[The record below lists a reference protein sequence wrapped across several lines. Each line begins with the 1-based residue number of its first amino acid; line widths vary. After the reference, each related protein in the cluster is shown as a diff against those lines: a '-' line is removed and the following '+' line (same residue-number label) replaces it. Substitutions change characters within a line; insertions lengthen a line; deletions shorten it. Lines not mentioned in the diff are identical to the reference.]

1 MKHSIFA
8 FMALFIIALGASAQ
22 NKQIPLIGSEAPSFK
37 AMSTQGNINF
47 PKDFGNNWKIL
58 FSHPADFT
66 PVCSTELLELASLQP
81 EFKKLGVKVAVIS
94 TDNVET
100 HKLWVKYLEDVNYK
114 DRGHINIQF
123 PVIEDPEAMA
133 STKYGM
139 LHQPTSTNR
148 DIRGVYIIDEN
159 NIVRAINFYP
169 VEVGRNMN
177 EILRT
182 VEALQTTSE
191 SHVYTPAN
199 WEKGD
204 DLIVPYN
211 PLTTKEMTLDVES
224 KEGYYPVGN
233 RIWFKKV
240 DNRTVSTD
248 NDNE

>member
-1 MKHSIFA
+1 MKKSILA
-8 FMALFIIALGASAQ
+8 VVVVCLFTLSTTAQ

-37 AMSTQGNINF
+37 AMSTQGTITF
-47 PKDFGNNWKIL
+47 PNDFGKSWKIL

-66 PVCSTELLELASLQP
+66 PVCSTELLEMAALQP

-100 HKLWVKYLEDVNYK
+100 HKLWVQYLEEVNYK
-114 DRGHINIQF
+114 NRGHVDIEF
-123 PVIEDPEAMA
+123 PLIEDPDATA

-159 NIVRAINFYP
+159 NVVRAINFYP

-177 EILRT
+177 EIIRT
-182 VEALQTTSE
+182 VEALQTTKE
-191 SHVYTPAN
+191 TLVFTPAN

-204 DLIVPYN
+204 DVIIPYS
-211 PLTTKEMTLDVES
+211 PLSREEAAMDVQ
-224 KEGYYPVGN
+224 KDGYYQVGN
-233 RIWFKKV
+233 RIWFKSAEQL
-240 DNRTVSTD
+240 VS
-248 NDNE
+248 NEK